1 MPRGF
6 AGETV
11 AQESRGRTSPSR
23 SSVSRGRSSASY
35 ASRSPGRGVSAQTG
49 ASSAASQQA
58 VREVQQRE
66 ERARSSMANVPSA
79 LTGLML
85 GLGSAMRSEI
95 VRQIEAGGTPV
106 RENGMVI
113 GVMTNGRYTGRQREA
128 DRLANQQ
135 SNRDDR
141 QAATGATP
149 GTTPP
154 AAPPADEPPAGP
166 PVVRRSKLAQ
176 QIEEENRRR
185 RLAGMRRLGSRTL
198 LSGDRFTSDTL
209 GVS

>member
-23 SSVSRGRSSASY
+23 SAVSRGRTSAYSS
-35 ASRSPGRGVSAQTG
+35 RGRNMGSVAKATQDRGSAI
-49 ASSAASQQA
+49 
-58 VREVQQRE
+58 RDVQQRE
-66 ERARSSMANVPSA
+66 ERAQASMANVPSA

-113 GVMTNGRYTGRQREA
+113 GVMSNGRYTGRQREA

-135 SNRDDR
+135 ANRDDR
-141 QAATGATP
+141 QPAGTTP
-149 GTTPP
+149 GTAPP

-185 RLAGMRRLGSRTL
+185 RLAGLRRLGSRTL

-209 GVS
+209 GVG

>member
-23 SSVSRGRSSASY
+23 SAVSSGRSSARK

-95 VRQIEAGGTPV
+95 VRQIQAGGTPV

-113 GVMTNGRYTGRQREA
+113 GVMRDGRYTGRQREA
-128 DRLANQQ
+128 DRLAQIEA
-135 SNRDDR
+135 NRDDR
-141 QAATGATP
+141 QGQAAQMGAGQP
-149 GTTPP
+149 DQPDQP
-154 AAPPADEPPAGP
+154 DEPAGP
-166 PVVRRSKLAQ
+166 AVVRRSKLAQ
-176 QIEEENRRR
+176 QIEAENRRR

>member
-11 AQESRGRTSPSR
+11 SQEARGRTSPSR
-23 SSVSRGRSSASY
+23 SSVSRGRSSARR
-35 ASRSPGRGVSAQTG
+35 ASRSPGKGVSAQTG

-79 LTGLML
+79 LSGLML

-95 VRQIEAGGTPV
+95 VRQIQAGGTPV

-113 GVMTNGRYTGRQREA
+113 GVMTNGRYTGRQRES
-128 DRLANQQ
+128 DRLATIEA
-135 SNRDDR
+135 NRDDR
-141 QAATGATP
+141 QPAGTTP

-209 GVS
+209 GVG

>member
-6 AGETV
+6 AVETV
-11 AQESRGRTSPSR
+11 SQESRGRTSPSR
-23 SSVSRGRSSASY
+23 SSVSRGRSSARR
-35 ASRSPGRGVSAQTG
+35 ASRSPGKGVSAQTG

-95 VRQIEAGGTPV
+95 VRQIQAGGTPV

-128 DRLANQQ
+128 DRLAIIEA
-135 SNRDDR
+135 NRDDR
-141 QAATGATP
+141 QGQAAQMDAGQP
-149 GTTPP
+149 DQP
-154 AAPPADEPPAGP
+154 DEPDEPSGP
-166 PVVRRSKLAQ
+166 VVVRRSKLAQ

-209 GVS
+209 GVG

>member
-23 SSVSRGRSSASY
+23 SAVSRGRSQAQER
-35 ASRSPGRGVSAQTG
+35 SRSRGRGTVTSD
-49 ASSAASQQA
+49 SNLRQQA
-58 VREVQQRE
+58 VREVQQRQ
-66 ERARSSMANVPSA
+66 ERAEASMANVPSA
-79 LTGLML
+79 LSGLML

-95 VRQIEAGGTPV
+95 VRQIQAGGTPV

-128 DRLANQQ
+128 DRLAMQQ
-135 SNRDDR
+135 ASRDDR
-141 QAATGATP
+141 QPAGTTP

-154 AAPPADEPPAGP
+154 AAPPADEPAGP

-185 RLAGMRRLGSRTL
+185 RLAGLRRLGSRTL
-198 LSGDRFTSDTL
+198 LSGDRFTADTL
-209 GVS
+209 GVG

>member
-11 AQESRGRTSPSR
+11 AQESRGGSR
-23 SSVSRGRSSASY
+23 ASVSRGRSSASY

-95 VRQIEAGGTPV
+95 VRQIQAGGTPV

-113 GVMTNGRYTGRQREA
+113 GVMSNGRYTGRQREA

-141 QAATGATP
+141 QGQAAQMGAGQP
-149 GTTPP
+149 DQPDQP
-154 AAPPADEPPAGP
+154 DEPAGP

>member
-11 AQESRGRTSPSR
+11 AQESRGGSR
-23 SSVSRGRSSASY
+23 ASVSRGRSQAQER
-35 ASRSPGRGVSAQTG
+35 SRSRGRGTVTSD
-49 ASSAASQQA
+49 SNVRQQA

-66 ERARSSMANVPSA
+66 ERAQASMANVPSA